1 MFGKSLFAFLF
12 ALLIAFASPATAAD
26 SVAGKTFING
36 IDANYPPFAF
46 IDSSGKPAG
55 FDVDSM
61 NWIAAKMG
69 FKVEHRPMEWSG
81 IIPSLLAKK
90 IDMVCSGM
98 SISPERRARVAFSDP
113 YWNIRKLLLV
123 QKDSSLTKEE
133 LLTGKKALGVQAG
146 TNEAELL
153 KEGIGKN
160 GWNFTLKFYD
170 SPPLAIEDLIN
181 GRIDGAA
188 IDSAPAEEAMNKG
201 HKPVKVVGEFAEP
214 DNFGVAVRKEDNA
227 LREAINKGYEL
238 LKKDPYWEELQAK
251 YIHTK

>member
-1 MFGKSLFAFLF
+1 MTGRSIFAAILTLMLC
-12 ALLIAFASPATAAD
+12 AAPAWAD
-26 SVAGKTFING
+26 GVAGKTFVNG

-46 IDSSGKPAG
+46 IDSSGKPTG
-55 FDVDSM
+55 FDVESM

-69 FKVEHRPMEWSG
+69 FKVEHRPMDWNG

-98 SISPERRARVAFSDP
+98 SISPERTARVNFSTP
-113 YWNIRKLLLV
+113 YWSVHKYLLV
-123 QKDSSLTKEE
+123 QKTSALTKDD
-133 LLTGKKALGVQAG
+133 LLTGKKILGVQAG
-146 TNEAELL
+146 TNEAETL
-153 KEGIGKN
+153 KQGIEKN

-170 SPPLAIEDLIN
+170 SPPLAIEDLVN

-188 IDSAPAEEAMNKG
+188 IDSGPADEAMKKG
-201 HKPVKVVGEFAEP
+201 NKPVKVVGEFADP
-214 DNFGVAVRKEDNA
+214 DDFGVAVRKDDDA

-251 YIHTK
+251 YLNAK